1 MSEKKGC
8 YSLPC
13 GKFIIAS
20 TITCGTLVFGCV
32 MLATGGAS
40 VPLAPFYCGLI
51 TGSVSFWA
59 KPPDYNTDTP
69 KEITKPEEKP
79 KDDKKDE
86 KTLLISN

>member
-13 GKFIIAS
+13 GKFLVAMGV
-20 TITCGTLVFGCV
+20 TCGTLVFGCV
-32 MLATGGAS
+32 MLATGGGSA
-40 VPLAPFYCGLI
+40 PLAPFYCSLI
-51 TGSVSFWA
+51 TGSVAFWS
-59 KPPDYNTDTP
+59 KPPGYSSDDPP

-79 KDDKKDE
+79 KDE